1 MSSNPPPPDDDRT
14 VIMPTPGGRGRPPA
28 TAATAAAPAAT
39 PRPVAI
45 QAADTGEPAPVAGLN
60 PLLAAANPLLNLVPQ
75 LRATPQ
81 HANPAG
87 LREQLAQAMRAF
99 EQQARAAGVAN
110 EKVIAAR
117 YALCTLIDETAAQTP
132 WGGSGVWAHHS
143 LLVLFHNEAWGGE
156 KFFVLLGKLAESPAA
171 NRDLLE
177 LMYVCLGLG
186 LQGRFAVA
194 QDGRSQ
200 LEALRE
206 RLAQMLRKEAGEYER
221 ELSPHWQAAIPARK
235 SLLAEVPV
243 WVGMAAGA
251 LLLLIVYLGF
261 TLALGG
267 VSDPVFA
274 QIQNLRAAA
283 TTTAAAAAPATQA
296 PPRLAKFLQQEIAQN
311 LVVVKDDGNRS
322 VVTLRGDGLFAPGS
336 AAVEPGRH
344 ALLLRIA
351 DALNATPGTVV
362 VMGHSDN
369 QPIRSLRFPSNW
381 HLSTARAESVAQLIG
396 TRTATARIKAEGRAD
411 AEPIADNASAEGR
424 ARNRRVEITLFVAAT
439 EDAGVRTVAAPVGA
453 GK

>member
-1 MSSNPPPPDDDRT
+1 MSSTPPPPDDDRT

-28 TAATAAAPAAT
+28 PAAAAPVAT
-39 PRPVAI
+39 PNTAAI
-45 QAADTGEPAPVAGLN
+45 HTADTGEPAPAAGLN

-87 LREQLAQAMRAF
+87 LREQLAQAMRVF
-99 EQQARAAGVAN
+99 EQQARASGVAN

-156 KFFVLLGKLAESPAA
+156 KFFVLLGKLAENPAA

-186 LQGRFAVA
+186 LQGRYAVA

-206 RLAQMLRKEAGEYER
+206 RLAQMLRKQAGEYER
-221 ELSPHWQAAIPARK
+221 ELSPHWKAAIPVRK

-243 WVGMAAGA
+243 WVGLAAGA
-251 LLLLIVYLGF
+251 LVLLLVYLGF

-274 QIQNLRAAA
+274 QIQNVRASV
-283 TTTAAAAAPATQA
+283 TTSAAAAAPAVQA
-296 PPRLAKFLQQEIAQN
+296 PPRLAKYLQKEIAEG

-336 AAVEPGRH
+336 AAVEPGRT

-351 DALNATPGTVV
+351 DALNATPGMVV
-362 VMGHSDN
+362 VTGHSDN

-381 HLSTARAESVAQLIG
+381 HLSNERAEAVAQLLAS
-396 TRTATARIKAEGRAD
+396 RTPPARIKAEGRAD

-424 ARNRRVEITLFVAAT
+424 SRNRRVEITLFVAAA
-439 EDAGVRTVAAPVGA
+439 EDAGVRTAAAPAGA
-453 GK
+453 AK